1 MLIKKNIFE
10 SIIAGAVSSLI
21 TIGFQIFGPIIF
33 LLSYFTPLPFFF
45 ISLKYKF
52 SNLIISIL
60 TSITILILFSSVL
73 TSILFFI
80 INITPAILLS
90 IEIRKKENF
99 SYGDIITRITLL
111 NSIIFILISFLYSES
126 LSNFSIEFNNQ
137 IQSLVKSNI
146 YIEQNIINLIPSL
159 IISSWTI
166 ILIVNL
172 IIAKNIFLKFI
183 NKTVYKDKIINMKI
197 PKWLSIL
204 FLSCLIP
211 SVILD
216 NKAIQILNS
225 LIIIYSVPITLQG
238 FIVVQKIIHSFQIK
252 NFILY
257 SFYGIIFI
265 FPIGIALI
273 TALGVLD
280 TFYNFKNL
288 NLNKKNLE

>member
-10 SIIAGAVSSLI
+10 SIIAGVVSSLI

-52 SNLIISIL
+52 PNLIISIL

-80 INITPAILLS
+80 INISPAILLS

-99 SYGDIITRITLL
+99 SYGDIISKITLL
-111 NSIIFILISFLYSES
+111 NSIIFILILFLYSES

-172 IIAKNIFLKFI
+172 IIAKNILLKFI
-183 NKTVYKDKIINMKI
+183 NKTVYKDKIINMNI

-225 LIIIYSVPITLQG
+225 LMIIYSVPITLQG
-238 FIVVQKIIHSFQIK
+238 FIVVQKIIQSFQIK
-252 NFILY
+252 NFLLY

>member
-1 MLIKKNIFE
+1 MLIKKEIFE
-10 SIIAGAVSSLI
+10 SIVAGAIPSLI

-52 SNLIISIL
+52 TNLIISIL

-73 TSILFFI
+73 TSVMFFI
-80 INITPAILLS
+80 INIIPAILLS
-90 IEIRKKENF
+90 IEIKRKEDF
-99 SYGDIITRITLL
+99 SYGNIITKITLL
-111 NSIIFILISFLYSES
+111 NSIIFILIMFLYSES
-126 LSNFSIEFNNQ
+126 LSNFSIKFNNQ
-137 IQSLVKSNI
+137 IQNLVKSNI

-172 IIAKNIFLKFI
+172 IIAKNILSKFMT
-183 NKTVYKDKIINMKI
+183 KSVYKNKIINI
-197 PKWLSIL
+197 NIRKWLSIL

-211 SVILD
+211 SIILD
-216 NKAIQILNS
+216 NETTQILNS

-238 FIVVQKIIHSFQIK
+238 FITVHKIMQKFKIK
-252 NFILY
+252 NFLLY

-280 TFYNFKNL
+280 TFYNFKNI
-288 NLNKKNLE
+288 NLNNKYLE

>member
-1 MLIKKNIFE
+1 MLIKKEIFE
-10 SIIAGAVSSLI
+10 SIIAGTVSSLI

-52 SNLIISIL
+52 PNLIISIL

-80 INITPAILLS
+80 INISPAILLS

-99 SYGDIITRITLL
+99 SYGDIISKITLL
-111 NSIIFILISFLYSES
+111 NSIIFILILFLYSES

-159 IISSWTI
+159 IVSSWTI
-166 ILIVNL
+166 ILIANL
-172 IIAKNIFLKFI
+172 IIAKNILLKFI

-211 SVILD
+211 SVLLD
-216 NKAIQILNS
+216 NKATQILNS

-238 FIVVQKIIHSFQIK
+238 FITVHKIMQKFKIK
-252 NFILY
+252 NFLLY

>member
-1 MLIKKNIFE
+1 MLIKKEIFE
-10 SIIAGAVSSLI
+10 SIVAGAIPSLI

-52 SNLIISIL
+52 TNLIISIL

-73 TSILFFI
+73 TSVMFFI
-80 INITPAILLS
+80 INIIPAILLS
-90 IEIRKKENF
+90 IEIKRKEDF
-99 SYGDIITRITLL
+99 SYGNIITKITLL
-111 NSIIFILISFLYSES
+111 NSIIFILIMFLYSES
-126 LSNFSIEFNNQ
+126 LSNFSIKFNNQ
-137 IQSLVKSNI
+137 IQNLVKSNI

-172 IIAKNIFLKFI
+172 IIAKNILSKFMT
-183 NKTVYKDKIINMKI
+183 KSVYKNKIININI

-211 SVILD
+211 SIILD
-216 NKAIQILNS
+216 NETTQILNS

-238 FIVVQKIIHSFQIK
+238 FITVHKIMQKFKIK
-252 NFILY
+252 NFLLY

-280 TFYNFKNL
+280 TFYNFKNI
-288 NLNKKNLE
+288 NLNNKYLE

>member
-1 MLIKKNIFE
+1 MLIKKEIFE
-10 SIIAGAVSSLI
+10 SIIAGAASSLI

-60 TSITILILFSSVL
+60 TSIIILILFSSVL
-73 TSILFFI
+73 ASVMFLIMNIIPAVLLTTEIKKRKNFF
-80 INITPAILLS
+80 
-90 IEIRKKENF
+90 
-99 SYGDIITRITLL
+99 YGDIITKITLL
-111 NSIIFILISFLYSES
+111 NSFIYIFIMFLYSES
-126 LSNFSIEFNNQ
+126 LSNFSIEFNTQ

-159 IISSWTI
+159 IIASWTI
-166 ILIVNL
+166 ILILNL
-172 IIAKNIFLKFI
+172 IIAKNIFLKFTSK
-183 NKTVYKDKIINMKI
+183 NVYKDKIININI

-211 SVILD
+211 SIILD
-216 NKAIQILNS
+216 NKITQILNS

-238 FIVVQKIIHSFQIK
+238 FVTVHKIMQKFKIK
-252 NFILY
+252 NFLLY